1 MVGNMCEYVDNSIL
15 LIPNSLKENI
25 IKDIRSKNKD
35 LNIKIFSLD
44 EFIKKLTFDYDE
56 KTIYELMKQENV
68 NYNIAKLY
76 LKNIYYVNDY
86 SNVNKLNK
94 LFDIKKNIDKFLTKD
109 RYFRKLIN
117 GKKINVYGYDYIT
130 KYQRYVLDSVENK
143 QVINKEYR
151 EFNHDVYRFDTL
163 ENEVI
168 FVAEN
173 ISKLIDKGVDINN
186 IFISNLDSNYYN
198 VIKRIFGMYNIPIN
212 INDRNNLF
220 QTNIGKY
227 FINNIDNDVDKLLV
241 DIENKFDMNI
251 QKNKSIYNKLIDVLN
266 KFYFTNDYV
275 SVKENIVNV
284 MKNTYIDNV
293 KYKNAVN
300 EISLIDN
307 VIDDEKYVFLVGF
320 NLNKVPVTIKDEDYI
335 TDNIKPDYLEK
346 SFELNILNKEIYYKV
361 ISNIKNLVI
370 SYKEKYLNEAFYP
383 SLLIDEYKMNVIEY
397 DFKYSKYS
405 NKINKLFLAKSID
418 SLIKFNTYNENLGV
432 LYSNYD
438 IPYMSYDNSFRGID
452 KNSLYKFLGNKLNL
466 SYSNMDN
473 YYKCA
478 FKFYISSILRLD
490 CFESTMQ
497 AYIGNLYHYVL
508 SKAFLDGFDFD
519 STVKYY
525 IENNSYERTYKNDY
539 FIDKVIEELKFVI
552 KSIEYQNTLMNM
564 NEAYYEKNVNVE
576 KFGVININFKG
587 FIDKLLKKDNSVVII
602 DYKTYMVDINLKYL
616 PYGLSM
622 QLPVYLYLTKNID
635 KDYEIIGFY
644 IQQILFGKF
653 NKNDK
658 KTLKELKRDNLKL
671 KGYSLGN
678 ESLLYDFDSTISNSE
693 LIHGMKI
700 TSKGFGPYSKVLT
713 SKQMDNV
720 VKITDDKINECIDGI
735 TNADFVINPK
745 KINGKNIGCEYCKY
759 KDICF
764 MSSKDIVELD
774 DIKDLSFLD

>member
-15 LIPNSLKENI
+15 VIPNSLKENTI
-25 IKDIRSKNKD
+25 RDIRSNNKD
-35 LNIKIFSLD
+35 LNIKIFSLE

-56 KTIYELMKQENV
+56 NTIYELMKQENV

-86 SNVNKLNK
+86 SDVNKLNK
-94 LFDIKKNIDKFLTKD
+94 LFDLKRNIDKFLIKD
-109 RYFRKLIN
+109 NLFKKLIKD
-117 GKKINVYGYDYIT
+117 KKIVIYGYDYIT
-130 KYQRYVLDSVENK
+130 KYQRYILDSVENA

-173 ISKLIDKGVDINN
+173 IAKLIDDGVDINN
-186 IFISNLDSNYYN
+186 IFIANLDSNYYS
-198 VIKRIFGMYNIPIN
+198 VIKRIFDMYNIPIN
-212 INDRNNLF
+212 INDKNNLF

-227 FINNIDNDVDKLLV
+227 FINNLNNDIEKLFV
-241 DIENKFDMNI
+241 DIENRFDMSI

-266 KFYFTNDYV
+266 KFYFTNGYV
-275 SVKENIVNV
+275 SVKENIISV
-284 MKNTYIDNV
+284 MKNTYVDSV
-293 KYKNAVN
+293 KYNNAVN
-300 EISLIDN
+300 EISLLDN
-307 VIDDEKYVFLVGF
+307 VISDDKYIFLVGF
-320 NLNKVPVTIKDEDYI
+320 NLNKVPNTIKDEDYI

-346 SFELNILNKEIYYKV
+346 SFELNILNKDLYYKV

-370 SYKEKYLNEAFYP
+370 SYKEKHLNESFYP
-383 SLLIDEYKMNVIEY
+383 SLLIDEYKMSVSDYKFE
-397 DFKYSKYS
+397 YS
-405 NKINKLFLAKSID
+405 NYSNTINKLSLAKSID
-418 SLIKFNTYNENLGV
+418 NLIKFNIYNDNLSI
-432 LYSNYD
+432 LYSNYN
-438 IPYMSYDNSFRGID
+438 IPYMSYDNRFSGID
-452 KNSLYKFLGNKLNL
+452 KNSLYKFLDNKLNL
-466 SYSNMDN
+466 SYSSMDN
-473 YYKCA
+473 YYHCA
-478 FKFYISSILRLD
+478 FKFYISNILRLD
-490 CFESTMQ
+490 CFETSLQ

-525 IENNSYERTYKNDY
+525 IENNSYERSYKNDY

-587 FIDKLLKKDNSVVII
+587 FIDKLLKKDNYVVII
-602 DYKTYMVDINLKYL
+602 DYKTYMVDINLNYL

-644 IQQILFGKF
+644 LQQILFGKF
-653 NKNDK
+653 SKNNK

-671 KGYSLGN
+671 KGYSIGN
-678 ESLLYDFDSTISNSE
+678 ESLLYNFDTTYENSE
-693 LIHGMKI
+693 LIHSMKL

-713 SKQMDNV
+713 NKQIDNI
-720 VKITDDKINECIDGI
+720 VKVTDDKINECIDGI
-735 TNADFVINPK
+735 TNANFVINPK
-745 KINGKNIGCEYCKY
+745 KINGKNIGCEFCKY

-764 MSSKDIVELD
+764 MSNRDIVELD

>member
-15 LIPNSLKENI
+15 VIPNSLKENTI
-25 IKDIRSKNKD
+25 RDIRSNNKD
-35 LNIKIFSLD
+35 LNIKIFSLE

-56 KTIYELMKQENV
+56 NTIYELMKQENV

-86 SNVNKLNK
+86 SDVNKLNK
-94 LFDIKKNIDKFLTKD
+94 LFDLKRNIDKFLIKD
-109 RYFRKLIN
+109 NLFKKLIKD
-117 GKKINVYGYDYIT
+117 KKIVIYGYDYIT
-130 KYQRYVLDSVENK
+130 KYQRYILDSVENA

-173 ISKLIDKGVDINN
+173 IAKLIDDGVDINN
-186 IFISNLDSNYYN
+186 IFIANLDSNYYS
-198 VIKRIFGMYNIPIN
+198 VIKRIFDMYNIPIN
-212 INDRNNLF
+212 INDKNNLF

-227 FINNIDNDVDKLLV
+227 FINNLNNDIEKLFV
-241 DIENKFDMNI
+241 DIENRFDMSI

-266 KFYFTNDYV
+266 KFYFTNGYV
-275 SVKENIVNV
+275 SVKENIISV
-284 MKNTYIDNV
+284 MKNTYVDSV
-293 KYKNAVN
+293 KYNNAVN
-300 EISLIDN
+300 EISLLDN
-307 VIDDEKYVFLVGF
+307 VISDDKYIFLVGF
-320 NLNKVPVTIKDEDYI
+320 NLNKVPNTIKDEDYI

-346 SFELNILNKEIYYKV
+346 SFELNILNKDLYYKV

-370 SYKEKYLNEAFYP
+370 SYKEKHLNESFYP
-383 SLLIDEYKMNVIEY
+383 SLLIDEYKMSVSDYKFE
-397 DFKYSKYS
+397 YS
-405 NKINKLFLAKSID
+405 NYSNTINKLSLAKSID
-418 SLIKFNTYNENLGV
+418 NLIKFNIYNDNLSI
-432 LYSNYD
+432 LYSNYN
-438 IPYMSYDNSFRGID
+438 IPYMSYDNRFSGID
-452 KNSLYKFLGNKLNL
+452 KNSLYKFLDNKLNL
-466 SYSNMDN
+466 SYSSMDN
-473 YYKCA
+473 YYHCA
-478 FKFYISSILRLD
+478 FKFYISNILRLD
-490 CFESTMQ
+490 CFETSLQ

-525 IENNSYERTYKNDY
+525 IENNSYERSYKNDY

-587 FIDKLLKKDNSVVII
+587 FIDKLLKKDNYVVII
-602 DYKTYMVDINLKYL
+602 DYKTYMVDINLNYL

-644 IQQILFGKF
+644 LQQILFGKF
-653 NKNDK
+653 SKNNK

-671 KGYSLGN
+671 KGYSIGN
-678 ESLLYDFDSTISNSE
+678 ESLLYNFDTTYENSE
-693 LIHGMKI
+693 LIHSMKL

-713 SKQMDNV
+713 NKQIDNI
-720 VKITDDKINECIDGI
+720 VKVTDDKINECIDGI
-735 TNADFVINPK
+735 NNANFVINPK
-745 KINGKNIGCEYCKY
+745 KINGKNIGCEFCKY

-764 MSSKDIVELD
+764 MSNRDIVELD